1 MAYKYLLTITPET
14 RAALAALAQQTGHI
28 VTQPG
33 PQHGGGSL
41 PDLLTALANAYAADP
56 NRVARAIGAMT
67 NPPNPPA
74 EM

>member
-33 PQHGGGSL
+33 PQRGGGSL
-41 PDLLTALANAYAADP
+41 PDLLTALADAYATDP

-67 NPPNPPA
+67 NPPTPTK
-74 EM
+74 